1 MRLRLGIWLCVFI
14 ILPAGFTAYSWGF
27 MAHQLVTQMAIFS
40 LPPEMLT
47 FYKTH
52 WEELKQASIQPDIR
66 RYVWD
71 DEKPRHYIDLDLYS
85 MKEQDSLKKGWTVAT
100 AFVGDDTLMANGI
113 LPFALETTVYE
124 LTQAF
129 QEKNEIKILRYSG
142 DLAHYVGDAHVP
154 LHTTANYN
162 GQLTGQKG
170 IHALWESRIPE
181 LESNEYSFWQSSA
194 DYIPNVRLIIWD
206 IIYSSH
212 AKVDSV
218 IGIEKVLSDEFKED
232 QKYTFRE
239 AGKSTIK
246 TYSQN
251 YVTSYSKRLNG
262 MVEDQMKKSAQ
273 LTANLWFTCWVN
285 AGQPDL
291 ENLIYSDIDNKK
303 DSVYTHDSRSIL
315 HN

>member
-1 MRLRLGIWLCVFI
+1 MLLRLGIWLCVFV
-14 ILPAGFTAYSWGF
+14 ILPIGFTAYSWGF
-27 MAHQLVTQMAIFS
+27 KAHQLITQMAMFS
-40 LPPEMLT
+40 LPKEMLT
-47 FYKTH
+47 FYKSH
-52 WEELKQASIQPDIR
+52 WEELRQASIQPDIR

-85 MKEQDSLKKGWTVAT
+85 ATQQDSLKKGWNVAII
-100 AFVGDDTLMANGI
+100 FIGEDTLMANGI
-113 LPFALETTVYE
+113 LPFSLETTVYE

-129 QEKNEIKILRYSG
+129 REKNERSIIRYSG

-162 GQLTGQKG
+162 GQLTGQRG

-181 LESNEYSFWQSSA
+181 LESDEYSFWQTSA
-194 DYIPNVRLIIWD
+194 DYIPNVRSEVWD

-218 IGIEKVLSDEFKED
+218 ISIEKLLSADFMED
-232 QKYTFRE
+232 RKYTFRE
-239 AGKSTIK
+239 SGKSTIK

-251 YVTSYSKRLNG
+251 YVASYSKRLMG
-262 MVEDQMKKSAQ
+262 MVENQMKESAQ

-291 ENLIYSDIDNKK
+291 EDLIYGDADTKM
-303 DSVYTHDSRSIL
+303 DSVNTHDSRSIL
-315 HN
+315 HH